1 MKVRTLFMLVSASLA
16 SIASV
21 AQAADEYAVVNI
33 VSIRGGDSYL
43 ELETSAAV
51 CTSNSISS
59 SWGKLPRIS
68 YGTAP
73 EGAKAVQSLA
83 TAALLAGRP
92 LKIKAASSGSGS
104 SARCILSAV
113 WLEK

>member
-1 MKVRTLFMLVSASLA
+1 MNVRTLFMLVIVGIVP
-16 SIASV
+16 IAAV
-21 AQAADEYAVVNI
+21 AQAADEYATVNI
-33 VSIRGGDSYL
+33 LSVRGGDSYV
-43 ELETSAAV
+43 ELEASAAV
-51 CTSNSISS
+51 CTSNSISA

-92 LKIKAASSGSGS
+92 LKIKAATSGSGS
-104 SARCILSAV
+104 AARCILSAV